1 MRFGI
6 NTMLW
11 TANFSAAD
19 LPILDKAKA
28 WGYDGVEILL
38 VDPQAF
44 PAAALYQACLS
55 KGLGLTAVGIAS
67 LENNPLSADA
77 GVRRHTLDYFRAC
90 IKALAEAG
98 GEMIAGPMYAPLG
111 HFTGV
116 RRTPDEWKRSVE
128 FFQELAPTLDAHRI
142 TMALEPLNRFET
154 YFLNTAA
161 DSVAFCEAINHPR
174 IGILFDTFHANIEE
188 KSIAEGYRTVGP
200 YLKHVHTCE
209 NDRGTPG
216 SGHVDWTGVF
226 QALHDVNY
234 DGWLTIESFGSALKE
249 ISAAARIWRDLE
261 KDMDT
266 LAADG
271 LRFLKSSYN

>member
-19 LPILDKAKA
+19 LQILDKAKA

-44 PAAALYQACLS
+44 PAAALYQACLA

-90 IKALAEAG
+90 IQALAEAG

-111 HFTGV
+111 HYTGV
-116 RRTPDEWKRSVE
+116 TDQVKMSV
-128 FFQELAPTLDAHRI
+128 
-142 TMALEPLNRFET
+142 
-154 YFLNTAA
+154 
-161 DSVAFCEAINHPR
+161 
-174 IGILFDTFHANIEE
+174 
-188 KSIAEGYRTVGP
+188 
-200 YLKHVHTCE
+200 
-209 NDRGTPG
+209 TPG
-216 SGHVDWTGVF
+216 HYREVLVPRGSGRPEW
-226 QALHDVNY
+226 QAP
-234 DGWLTIESFGSALKE
+234 
-249 ISAAARIWRDLE
+249 
-261 KDMDT
+261 
-266 LAADG
+266 G
-271 LRFLKSSYN
+271 LRGSVR